1 MMQTKKVILNLFIP
15 LLRGQMSYVRTP
27 AENYWK
33 HYPKSPV
40 DEKVD
45 EGNARETDKL
55 DNIQID
61 SINKELRPNQTPE
74 KRNSG
79 A

>member
-1 MMQTKKVILNLFIP
+1 
-15 LLRGQMSYVRTP
+15 MSYVRTP

-33 HYPKSPV
+33 HYPKSPL
-40 DEKVD
+40 ETG
-45 EGNARETDKL
+45 EYALLEHARETDKL